1 MMSKVFLFLAVSM
14 AIVALGSAKRERE
27 HRNNNEGA
35 CTTNDECEG
44 SKVCDI
50 EKSRCVKVKCIEDAD
65 CKTGRALLYR
75 NAHLD
80 RQTDEMTGQFCFLSK
95 CKDILPLKATC
106 IKDSWCTSKMCKN
119 GVCAESPNSG
129 ISPNSGSSPN
139 KFATARG

>member
-1 MMSKVFLFLAVSM
+1 MSKVFLFLAVST

-50 EKSRCVKVKCIEDAD
+50 ENSRCVKVKCIEDAD
-65 CKTGRALLYR
+65 CKTGRAAQYR

-80 RQTDEMTGQFCFLSK
+80 RQFFRQMTGQICFISK
-95 CKDILPLKATC
+95 CKDTLPLKATC
-106 IKDSWCTSKMCKN
+106 IKDSWCTSGMCQN
-119 GVCAESPNSG
+119 GECAEGKSG
-129 ISPNSGSSPN
+129 RFGRQQQQ
-139 KFATARG
+139 F